1 MVWVLKK
8 AFLFAALLLTSVAAR
23 AQEEDTVRVLGWK
36 SEAFGKLNL
45 SQAGYQNWTEG
56 GINSLASSTS
66 ITAKTVRTSPNWVQ
80 TYESRLAIGVVKQD
94 TLDVRKSEDL
104 IRIDGS
110 VLYEGEGLLKVF
122 NPTVAVNLRTQFAP
136 GFNYEE
142 NPFGDARRPPV
153 KVSDFFAPA
162 TLTQSIGLTYGVDWG
177 FKQMLGIAAKETII
191 TIRRLRPLYGQDPE
205 ESVRFELGLES
216 QTGVDR
222 EILRNVRLKS
232 TLRLF
237 AAFNMDEIPDV
248 LWENLLIMKV
258 NDWLSADF
266 EFVSLIDRD
275 VSDAVQVKE
284 VLSVGFSIAL
294 L

>member
-1 MVWVLKK
+1 MLT
-8 AFLFAALLLTSVAAR
+8 AALLLIAVAAR
-23 AQEEDTVRVLGWK
+23 AQEEDTVQVLGWD

-56 GINSLASSTS
+56 GINSLASSAS
-66 ITAKTVRTSPNWVQ
+66 ITAKAVHNAPNWIQ

-94 TLDVRKSEDL
+94 TLDFRKSEDL

-122 NPTVAVNLRTQFAP
+122 NPTAAVNARTQFAP

-153 KVSDFFAPA
+153 KVSDFLAPA
-162 TLTQSIGLTYGVDWG
+162 TITESVGFTYSSDWG
-177 FKQMLGIAAKETII
+177 FHQRLGVAAKETII
-191 TIRRLRPLYGQDPE
+191 RIRELRVLYGQDLD
-205 ESVRFELGLES
+205 ESVRFELGFES
-216 QTGVDR
+216 HTGIDR
-222 EILRNVRLKS
+222 EIVRNVRLKS

-237 AAFNMDEIPDV
+237 ASFNMDELPDA

-275 VSDAVQVKE
+275 ISDAVQVKE
-284 VLSVGFSIAL
+284 VLSIGFSVAL